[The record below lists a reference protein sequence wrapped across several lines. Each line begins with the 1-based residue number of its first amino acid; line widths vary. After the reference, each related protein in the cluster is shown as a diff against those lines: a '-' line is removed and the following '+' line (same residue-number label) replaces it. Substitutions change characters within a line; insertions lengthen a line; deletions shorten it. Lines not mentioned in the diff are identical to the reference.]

1 MDRAEALLASVAN
14 CRRAFSFRSN
24 TSPMENQGPPTKRS
38 NTILWI
44 VVLVAIVALVID
56 LIDGYTPKT
65 LTSLGLLIGLG
76 AVLGGRLTGM
86 RGFTW
91 LSIAGFLV
99 CIGSAVYRAALHQ
112 GWI

>member
-1 MDRAEALLASVAN
+1 
-14 CRRAFSFRSN
+14 
-24 TSPMENQGPPTKRS
+24 METHGPPAKRS

-44 VVLVAIVALVID
+44 VVLVAIIALIID

-86 RGFTW
+86 WAFTW
-91 LSIAGFLV
+91 LSIAGFLMCV
-99 CIGSAVYRAALHQ
+99 GSAVYRAALHQ
-112 GWI
+112 GWIG